1 MKKRTVKRGRKS
13 RYPVSFKRQ
22 VVRLVSAE
30 GLSNREA
37 QSRFNLSS
45 PALVSAWYKEYSSDI
60 EVLNPEEAMKKKDD
74 KNRSEAE
81 KKIKELEKALAEARL
96 KITGLEMMID
106 IAEEELKVDIRK
118 KSDTKQ
124 PGK

>member
-13 RYPVSFKRQ
+13 RYPLSFKRQ

-45 PALVSAWYKEYSSDI
+45 PALVSAWYKKYSSDI
-60 EVLNPEEAMKKKDD
+60 EILNPEEGMKKKED
-74 KNRSEAE
+74 KSRSETG
-81 KKIKELEKALAEARL
+81 KRIKELEKALQEARL
-96 KITGLEMMID
+96 KITGLEMLID
-106 IAEEELKVDIRK
+106 IAEEELKIDIRK

-124 PGK
+124 PEK

>member
-13 RYPVSFKRQ
+13 RYPLSFKRQ

-45 PALVSAWYKEYSSDI
+45 PALVSAWYKKYSSDI
-60 EVLNPEEAMKKKDD
+60 EILNPEEGMKKKED
-74 KNRSEAE
+74 KSRPETE
-81 KKIKELEKALAEARL
+81 KRIKELEKALQEARL
-96 KITGLEMMID
+96 KITGLEMLID
-106 IAEEELKVDIRK
+106 IAEEELKIDIRK

-124 PGK
+124 PEK